1 MQDATPSG
9 HPLHIAG
16 RHLAFVAKAVAVF
29 DGAGEDIGDRLNAAV
44 RMPRKSRQIICWILI
59 AKIVQQKKGIEFF
72 RLAKT
77 EGALQLH
84 ARALDGRHR
93 LNDLF
98 NRSE

>member
-1 MQDATPSG
+1 M
-9 HPLHIAG
+9 
-16 RHLAFVAKAVAVF
+16 F
-29 DGAGEDIGDRLNAAV
+29 DGTSEDIGDRLNPAV
-44 RMPRKSRQIICWILI
+44 GMPGKSRQIVCWIVI

-72 RLAKT
+72 GFTET

-84 ARALDGRHR
+84 ARALDGRRR